1 MTEFP
6 PALDALQGDISRRGL
21 LRGVGIAAAGVAVGS
36 VVTSATR
43 DPAPGV
49 NLKAVVPFFD
59 AYQAGV
65 ATPPPDHF
73 ILVSFDVTASDHSAL
88 RAMLNQWTDAA
99 EKMSRGESVGYT
111 ENPYIAPIDS
121 GEADGLSPA
130 SLTFTIGYG
139 ASLFDERFGL
149 STRRPAGLQPIP
161 AFVGDNLN
169 PLESDG
175 DIVVQICSEDPQV
188 NFHAA
193 HTLARLGEGVVGIRY
208 MHIGFGRTS
217 AVTSDQA
224 TTRNLIGFKDGT
236 NNLQENRVPNF
247 DRHIWVKSSNPAW
260 MHNGTYLVSRK
271 IRVRLEDWSSNSL
284 DTQEAT
290 IGRFKDS
297 GAPLTGTLE
306 HDVPNLKALNPHR
319 NYVIPTSAHIRVA
332 APSQN
337 GGRVILRRGFGFVDG
352 IDQKTGQIICG
363 LHFVC
368 FQRDPIDQFVSIQ
381 QNLATNDS
389 LASYLSHEA
398 SVLVACPGGL
408 RPGEQWGSQLF
419 D

>member
-1 MTEFP
+1 MTDFP
-6 PALDALQGDISRRGL
+6 PALDALQSDISRRGL

-36 VVTSATR
+36 VLNSATR
-43 DPAPGV
+43 ESTPGV
-49 NLKAVVPFFD
+49 NLKTVVPFFD
-59 AYQAGV
+59 RYQAGV

-73 ILVSFDVTASDHSAL
+73 ILVSFDVTTSDRHAL
-88 RAMLNQWTDAA
+88 RAMLNKWTDAA

-111 ENPYIAPIDS
+111 ENPYIAPVDS
-121 GEADGLSPA
+121 GEAEGLSPA

-149 STRRPAGLQPIP
+149 SSRRPSGLQPIP
-161 AFVGDNLN
+161 TFVGDNLN

-193 HTLARLGEGVVGIRY
+193 HTLARLGEGVVGVRY

-217 AVTSDQA
+217 AVTSDQS

-247 DRHIWVKSSNPAW
+247 ERHVWVKDSNPAW

-297 GAPLTGTLE
+297 GAPLTGDRE
-306 HDVPNLKALNPHR
+306 HDVPNLEALNPHR

-368 FQRDPIDQFVSIQ
+368 FQRDPMDQFVSIQ
-381 QNLATNDS
+381 RNLATNDS

-408 RPGEQWGSQLF
+408 KTGEKWGSQLF
-419 D
+419 G

>member
-1 MTEFP
+1 MTDFP
-6 PALDALQGDISRRGL
+6 PALDALQSDISRRGL

-36 VVTSATR
+36 VLNSATR
-43 DPAPGV
+43 ESTPGV
-49 NLKAVVPFFD
+49 NLKTVVPFFD
-59 AYQAGV
+59 RYQAGV

-73 ILVSFDVTASDHSAL
+73 ILAAFDATTSDRHAL
-88 RAMLNQWTDAA
+88 RAMLNMWTHAA
-99 EKMSRGESVGYT
+99 EKMSRGESIGYT
-111 ENPYIAPIDS
+111 ENPYIAPVDS
-121 GEADGLSPA
+121 GEAEGLSPA

-149 STRRPAGLQPIP
+149 SGRRPSGLQPIP
-161 AFVGDNLN
+161 PFVGDNLN

-193 HTLARLGEGVVGIRY
+193 HTLARLGEGVVSVRY

-217 AVTSDQA
+217 AVTNDQS

-247 DRHIWVKSSNPAW
+247 ERHVWVKDANPAW

-297 GAPLTGTLE
+297 GAPLTGKLE
-306 HDVPNLKALNPHR
+306 HDVPDLEALNPHR

-368 FQRDPIDQFVSIQ
+368 FQRDPMDQFVSIQ

-408 RPGEQWGSQLF
+408 KTGEKWGSQLF
-419 D
+419 G